1 MKNIAWFLC
10 ALLLAACARPGTT
23 LPPLA
28 APSERDATPLAAYK
42 MLYRFP
48 GGNSGSGP
56 TGFINVKGVLY
67 GTTLAGGSQSLGTVF
82 VRDTSGKV
90 RVLHSFGSGADGAEP
105 NGTLVDLN
113 GTLYGTTQYGGTNG
127 NGTVFAIDPNGSER
141 VLYSFKGG
149 ADGATPLLAGL
160 VIINGKL
167 YGTTNAGGNLSCRHQ
182 QVIGCGTV
190 FAITTSGTESV
201 FYKFKGKP
209 DGANPSG
216 PLTASGSTIYGTT
229 NFGGSFNDGSVFS
242 LTTSGA
248 KKTLYSFKGF
258 PDGVEPFAGV
268 TLSGGKL
275 YGTTTLGGAYEGA
288 GTVFELTTTGGKE
301 RVLHS
306 FRGAPDGALPYG
318 WLAVAGNTFYGT
330 TEFGGSSRWS
340 CVGHGVVGCG
350 TIFSV
355 TPSGKFTL
363 LYHFKGHVDGAFP
376 LAGLVAANSGFY
388 GTTVSGGTKANGTI
402 FRVTP

>member
-1 MKNIAWFLC
+1 
-10 ALLLAACARPGTT
+10 
-23 LPPLA
+23 
-28 APSERDATPLAAYK
+28 